1 MYRIVTNTFERKLY
15 YKNTVVLKYK
25 IEYPQILGNSFGIHR
40 FNIFNFIKAIKL
52 KQYSE
57 KNLLKEAKEF
67 IENKEI
73 RAVAHKNNDKSLFFI
88 VIPSF
93 QYPEGIF

>member
-40 FNIFNFIKAIKL
+40 FNRFNFIKAIKL

-57 KNLLKEAKEF
+57 KNLFKEAKELYYYWWGSWNYYSYVSKL
-67 IENKEI
+67 EYSNWQSNKF
-73 RAVAHKNNDKSLFFI
+73 K
-88 VIPSF
+88 
-93 QYPEGIF
+93 